1 MGLADRLGQR
11 AALRGRSA
19 PVTCGGL
26 GTLTVEALPVR
37 ELELLLRG
45 PDGARAVF
53 YAACRELQQVGEE
66 LRKAGKVFTPD
77 GVMQFVSGQ
86 ETQAALQTVLELSGQ
101 SEETLRLSLPD
112 TASVSLAEENRHE
125 IVQLDKAP
133 ERAEIPAQPEE
144 NRLASVQ
151 NSGGA
156 EADGAPPS
164 GEFRLE
170 PVQKTDAPAPGF
182 GQVSRETGPLT
193 AEFDRIPKPDK
204 KTQAMGILAFERTQ
218 NVVTGPDSELLS
230 GSREDAPETALH
242 ESKSEIQEEGPEPLH
257 EIMSEFRKTPH
268 EITSDFPSVA
278 ERTVHETTS
287 EFREAAHE
295 TTSDFPALTE
305 GRAHE
310 TTSELREAVHET
322 KSDFP
327 ALTEG
332 TAHETTSELSES
344 LHEVTSESDENR
356 REAVHET
363 TSELAE
369 RTARLLLEGLRR
381 AKWVRGD

>member
-19 PVTCGGL
+19 PVACGGL

-53 YAACRELQQVGEE
+53 YAACRELQQAGEE

-86 ETQAALQTVLELSGQ
+86 EAQAALRTVLELSGQ
-101 SEETLRLSLPD
+101 SEETLRLSPPD
-112 TASVSLAEENRHE
+112 TASVSPAEENRHE

-133 ERAEIPAQPEE
+133 EQAEIPARQSE

-156 EADGAPPS
+156 EADEALSS

-170 PVQKTDAPAPGF
+170 PVQKNDAPAPGF

-204 KTQAMGILAFERTQ
+204 KTQAMGIFAFERTQ
-218 NVVTGPDSELLS
+218 NVVTGPDSELLP
-230 GSREDAPETALH
+230 GRREDAPETALH
-242 ESKSEIQEEGPEPLH
+242 ESKSEIQEEAPEPLH
-257 EIMSEFRKTPH
+257 EIMSDFRETAH
-268 EITSDFPSVA
+268 EIKSDFPG
-278 ERTVHETTS
+278 
-287 EFREAAHE
+287 
-295 TTSDFPALTE
+295 LTE
-305 GRAHE
+305 GTAHE
-310 TTSELREAVHET
+310 TTSELREAVHEIT
-322 KSDFP
+322 SDFP
-327 ALTEG
+327 PLTEG
-332 TAHETTSELSES
+332 RAHETTSDFPGLTAGTVHEATSELPES
-344 LHEVTSESDENR
+344 LHETTSESDENR
-356 REAVHET
+356 REAAHET
-363 TSELAE
+363 ASELAE
-369 RTARLLLEGLRR
+369 RTALLLLEGLRR

>member
-19 PVTCGGL
+19 PVACGGL

-53 YAACRELQQVGEE
+53 YAACRELQQAGEE

-86 ETQAALQTVLELSGQ
+86 EAQAALRTVLELSGQ
-101 SEETLRLSLPD
+101 TDGMLPLIRPD
-112 TASVSLAEENRHE
+112 TESVSPTDENRRE
-125 IVQLDKAP
+125 IVQLNPAP
-133 ERAEIPAQPEE
+133 ERAEIPARQSE

-156 EADGAPPS
+156 EADEAPAS

-170 PVQKTDAPAPGF
+170 PVQKTDASAPRF
-182 GQVSRETGPLT
+182 GQVSRETDPLT
-193 AEFDRIPKPDK
+193 AEFDRIPKSDK
-204 KTQAMGILAFERTQ
+204 KTQAMGILPFERTQ
-218 NVVTGPDSELLS
+218 NVVTKPDSELLS
-230 GSREDAPETALH
+230 GRREDAPETALH
-242 ESKSEIQEEGPEPLH
+242 ESKSEIQEEAPEPMH
-257 EIMSEFRKTPH
+257 EIMSDFR
-268 EITSDFPSVA
+268 E
-278 ERTVHETTS
+278 TVHET
-287 EFREAAHE
+287 E
-295 TTSDFPALTE
+295 SDFPALTE
-305 GRAHE
+305 GTAHE

-322 KSDFP
+322 KSDFTP
-327 ALTEG
+327 LTEG
-332 TAHETTSELSES
+332 RTHETKSELPESLHETTSE
-344 LHEVTSESDENR
+344 SDGNR
-356 REAVHET
+356 REAAHET
-363 TSELAE
+363 ASELAE

>member
-19 PVTCGGL
+19 PVACGGL

-53 YAACRELQQVGEE
+53 YAACRELQQAGEE

-86 ETQAALQTVLELSGQ
+86 EAQAALRTVLELSGQ
-101 SEETLRLSLPD
+101 SEETLRLSPPD
-112 TASVSLAEENRHE
+112 TASVSPAEENRHE

-164 GEFRLE
+164 GEFRLG
-170 PVQKTDAPAPGF
+170 PVQKTDAPSPGF

-204 KTQAMGILAFERTQ
+204 KTQAMGILPFERTQ
-218 NVVTGPDSELLS
+218 NVVTEPDSELLS
-230 GSREDAPETALH
+230 GRRKDTPETALH
-242 ESKSEIQEEGPEPLH
+242 E
-257 EIMSEFRKTPH
+257 IMSDFRETVHETKSDFPALTEGTVHETTSELREAVH
-268 EITSDFPSVA
+268 EITSDFPV
-278 ERTVHETTS
+278 
-287 EFREAAHE
+287 
-295 TTSDFPALTE
+295 LTE

-310 TTSELREAVHET
+310 TTSELREAVHEIT
-322 KSDFP
+322 SDFP
-327 ALTEG
+327 ALRER
-332 TAHETTSELSES
+332 TAHETTSELPES
-344 LHEVTSESDENR
+344 LYETTSESDENR
-356 REAVHET
+356 REAVRET
-363 TSELAE
+363 ASELAE

>member
-19 PVTCGGL
+19 PVACGSL

-37 ELELLLRG
+37 ELELLLQG

-53 YAACRELQQVGEE
+53 YAACRELQQAGEE
-66 LRKAGKVFTPD
+66 LRKAGKVFAPD

-86 ETQAALQTVLELSGQ
+86 EAQAALQTVLELSGQ
-101 SEETLRLSLPD
+101 SEETLRLSPPD
-112 TASVSLAEENRHE
+112 TASVSPAEENRHE

-133 ERAEIPAQPEE
+133 ERVEIPAQPEE

-156 EADGAPPS
+156 EAPSVLPS

-204 KTQAMGILAFERTQ
+204 KTQAMGIFAFERTQ
-218 NVVTGPDSELLS
+218 NVVTKPDSELLS
-230 GSREDAPETALH
+230 RRREDAPETALH
-242 ESKSEIQEEGPEPLH
+242 ESKSEIQEEGPELLH
-257 EIMSEFRKTPH
+257 EIMSDFR
-268 EITSDFPSVA
+268 E
-278 ERTVHETTS
+278 TVHET
-287 EFREAAHE
+287 E
-295 TTSDFPALTE
+295 
-305 GRAHE
+305 
-310 TTSELREAVHET
+310 
-322 KSDFP
+322 SDFP

-332 TAHETTSELSES
+332 TAHETTSELREAVHETVSDFPGLTEGTAHEATSELREAVHETTSDFPALTEGTAHETTSELPES
-344 LHEVTSESDENR
+344 LHEVTSESDESR
-356 REAVHET
+356 REAAHET
-363 TSELAE
+363 ASELAE